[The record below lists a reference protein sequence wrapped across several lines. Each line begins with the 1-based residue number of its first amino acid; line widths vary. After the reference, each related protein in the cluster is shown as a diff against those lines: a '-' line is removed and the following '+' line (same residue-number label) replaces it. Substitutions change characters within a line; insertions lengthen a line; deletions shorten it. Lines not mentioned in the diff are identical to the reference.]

1 MLYFDTLPK
10 IFYTDG
16 NGVTRIMTNIMARAS
31 ILPEILKSPMLYYQ
45 YYVQDLDTPEIIAHK
60 YYGDSYRYWIVLF
73 ANQLLD
79 PQWNWPLSSRDF
91 NRYIQSK
98 YPTEQEQVAIHHYEK
113 ILTQYDENTNIT
125 TINTI
130 KISEQEYNNTIEN
143 TKSFELPTGP
153 ASVTTTK
160 RTVSVYEYEFDLN
173 EEKRNINILN
183 STYVDE
189 MEKQFKLLM
198 AP

>member
-189 MEKQFKLLM
+189 IEKQFKLLM

>member
-10 IFYTDG
+10 MFYTDS

-31 ILPEILKSPMLYYQ
+31 ILPEILKSPMLYYK
-45 YYVQDLDTPEIIAHK
+45 YDVQDLDTPEIVADK

-73 ANQLLD
+73 ANEMLD
-79 PQWNWPLSSRDF
+79 PQWSWPLSTRDF

-98 YPTEQEQVAIHHYEK
+98 YPNEQTQASIHHYEK
-113 ILTQYDENTNIT
+113 KLTQYDEVTDTT
-125 TINTI
+125 TINTV
-130 KISEQEYNNTIEN
+130 KISEQDYNTLLEN
-143 TKSFELPTGP
+143 TKSFTLPTGP

-160 RTVSVYEYEFDLN
+160 RIVSVYEYEFELN
-173 EEKRNINILN
+173 EAKKTINILN
-183 STYVDE
+183 AAYVDE

>member
-113 ILTQYDENTNIT
+113 ILTQYDENTNTT

-153 ASVTTTK
+153 ASITTTK